1 MDENAFFL
9 VLSSGIAIKNTIKK
23 GFYAVNL
30 NSIEYI
36 NDPESD
42 FFSLSGIEII
52 RRFSILYILIFA
64 LSGNIRGS
72 YTVSI
77 SSATQCSCPQ
87 NYQLVINVGDVVR
100 SITVT
105 IPSSTSNVTYSSS
118 PATAHP
124 FTFTNTGTQLQF
136 VAVGG
141 GSDELHSGNTFTIN
155 FSSCITTNTFEFTVK
170 TYGDFGFTNPRTL
183 SGSQPTVSAKRVI
196 PGGPDHICQL
206 STPSAF
212 TLSGASFTGA
222 VTAAWSI
229 TSLNPANGLV
239 TGSLSSTAQ
248 TSTPGN
254 ITYTPPENYDGI
266 ITLTLT
272 TDASGPCG
280 AVSSTRSLTVNTVAT
295 ITGTTPGVRC
305 GAGTV
310 TLGATASS
318 GVINWYS
325 ASTGGTSLGT
335 GISFTTPSL
344 SSTTTYYVDAT
355 ANGCTTST
363 RTAITATIAASSDT
377 WIGGTSGFE
386 TDWNTGANWSCGVP
400 TSTTDVTIP
409 SGRTYYPVIGALN
422 GMCRTIT
429 DMNNASISGTG
440 SLQIVG
446 SGGVAVTNIS
456 GNSTI
461 SCPVIMPS
469 SGSVAVATNI
479 TLTISGIISGA
490 STNLT
495 VTGPGTLVL
504 SGTNT
509 YNGTTIV
516 NAGELNI
523 QNGSALGTATGGT
536 TVNSGYLEIQGGIT
550 VISEPLTL
558 AGNGVLLNV
567 SGNNFWGGPITISGT
582 NTTGISSNANTLTIT
597 NTINLNANQL
607 TIQGGAAVVVN
618 GVISNSG
625 SIHKA
630 GQGSLTLSGANT
642 FSGGIDLNN
651 GQLNINST
659 NALGTGSLRIIEA
672 FNGNVL
678 KIDNTSAISQ
688 SVSNTIFWNDPF
700 LFTGTKPLT
709 FAGSVIL
716 GSGPSGTRSVNVSS
730 ATNFLTISGP
740 ISDGGNGLGFTKLGS
755 GTMVLSGSG
764 TYTGATII
772 TAGELR
778 LNPATNSTTASP
790 FVLNGGILST
800 TNITSTRTITSS
812 STLQLLDN
820 SSLNLGANAHT
831 LTFANSSSIGWTT
844 GKMLTINGWSGPPG
858 GPGIAGR
865 IFIGASAGTLSSSQ
879 LAEIKFSGY
888 PGVPKL
894 LNSGEL
900 VPASDAILT
909 ITGTPTDF
917 GSICIGLASSPV
929 TYTITN
935 TNATAT
941 GVTVTSNN
949 SQFVVSGLSSTTII
963 GDGGIATFTVTF
975 TPAASGNQIATITV
989 TSVESNSPTISLTGI
1004 GLPIPTI
1011 SGITPNSR
1019 CGTGTVTLGA
1029 TASAGTL
1036 NWYSALTGSS
1046 PLGTGNS
1053 FSTPDISSTTSY
1065 YVDATANGCTTA
1077 ARTAVTATIHA
1088 IPTISGTFTICA
1100 GSTTQLTGSGT
1111 PATPLAWVSASSS
1124 VATVDNSGLVTGVS
1138 AGTSEI
1144 TYTDINGCNSNET
1157 VTVNGLPVIITQ
1169 PQNELDCEGL
1179 IVSFNVVA
1187 TGSGLTY
1194 SWQRKKPLGTFADIP
1209 VEPNVTYPSPGTIR
1223 LENVGNADAPD
1234 GTQYR
1239 AVITNSDNCSIT
1251 SSAATLTVNEIT
1263 GITPATTLVTICQ
1276 GDNYSYTVSTSYP
1289 ANVVSYQWKKWN
1301 NPGQW
1306 DYVIDGGPISGA
1318 TTDHLVFTGATP
1330 SESGKYKVTVVFH
1343 SSGADCNVTS
1353 DTRDRELIVNPLATA
1368 SPGGPDF
1375 ICQSASPTPMSL
1387 TGASVGGSAT
1397 TGAWSIS
1404 NLSPANGGANG
1415 TLSSL
1420 SQTSTPGSITYTPPA
1435 NYTGTITLTL
1445 TTDDP
1450 AGPCS
1455 GTNAART
1462 ITINPLPA
1470 TSPVYHR

>member
-1 MDENAFFL
+1 
-9 VLSSGIAIKNTIKK
+9 
-23 GFYAVNL
+23 
-30 NSIEYI
+30 
-36 NDPESD
+36 
-42 FFSLSGIEII
+42 
-52 RRFSILYILIFA
+52 
-64 LSGNIRGS
+64 
-72 YTVSI
+72 
-77 SSATQCSCPQ
+77 
-87 NYQLVINVGDVVR
+87 
-100 SITVT
+100 
-105 IPSSTSNVTYSSS
+105 
-118 PATAHP
+118 
-124 FTFTNTGTQLQF
+124 
-136 VAVGG
+136 
-141 GSDELHSGNTFTIN
+141 
-155 FSSCITTNTFEFTVK
+155 
-170 TYGDFGFTNPRTL
+170 
-183 SGSQPTVSAKRVI
+183 
-196 PGGPDHICQL
+196 
-206 STPSAF
+206 
-212 TLSGASFTGA
+212 
-222 VTAAWSI
+222 
-229 TSLNPANGLV
+229 
-239 TGSLSSTAQ
+239 
-248 TSTPGN
+248 
-254 ITYTPPENYDGI
+254 
-266 ITLTLT
+266 
-272 TDASGPCG
+272 
-280 AVSSTRSLTVNTVAT
+280 
-295 ITGTTPGVRC
+295 
-305 GAGTV
+305 
-310 TLGATASS
+310 
-318 GVINWYS
+318 
-325 ASTGGTSLGT
+325 
-335 GISFTTPSL
+335 
-344 SSTTTYYVDAT
+344 
-355 ANGCTTST
+355 
-363 RTAITATIAASSDT
+363 
-377 WIGGTSGFE
+377 
-386 TDWNTGANWSCGVP
+386 
-400 TSTTDVTIP
+400 
-409 SGRTYYPVIGALN
+409 
-422 GMCRTIT
+422 
-429 DMNNASISGTG
+429 MNNASISGTG

-469 SGSVAVATNI
+469 SGSVTIATNI

-490 STNLT
+490 STSLT

-516 NAGELNI
+516 NSGELNI

-550 VISEPLTL
+550 VPAEPLTL
-558 AGNGVLLNV
+558 TGNGVLLNI

-582 NTTGISSNANTLTIT
+582 NTAGIASSANTLTIT

-607 TIQGGAAVVVN
+607 TIQGGAATVVS

-630 GQGSLTLSGANT
+630 GQGSLTLSGANIFT
-642 FSGGIDLNN
+642 GGVDHNN

-659 NALGTGSLRIIEA
+659 TALGTGSLRITEGN
-672 FNGNVL
+672 NGNVL
-678 KIDNTSAISQ
+678 IVDNTSATSQ
-688 SVSNTIFWNDPF
+688 TVSNIVYWNDPF

-730 ATNFLTISGP
+730 ATNFLTIAGP

-755 GTMVLSGSG
+755 GTMILSGSG
-764 TYTGATII
+764 TYTGTTII

-778 LNPATNSTTASP
+778 LNPATNSTATSP

-844 GKMLTINGWSGPPG
+844 GKMLTINGWSGLPG

-989 TSVESNSPTISLTGI
+989 ASVESNSPTISITGI
-1004 GLPIPTI
+1004 GLSIPTI

-1046 PLGTGNS
+1046 SLGTGNS
-1053 FSTPDISSTTSY
+1053 FSTPSVSSTTPF

-1088 IPTISGTFTICA
+1088 IPAISGTFTICA

-1144 TYTDINGCNSNET
+1144 TYTDINGCISNAT
-1157 VTVNGLPVIITQ
+1157 VTVNGLPVILTQ

-1179 IVSFNVVA
+1179 IVSFHVVA
-1187 TGSGLTY
+1187 AGSGLTY
-1194 SWQRKKPLGTFADIP
+1194 TCKRK
-1209 VEPNVTYPSPGTIR
+1209 
-1223 LENVGNADAPD
+1223 
-1234 GTQYR
+1234 
-1239 AVITNSDNCSIT
+1239 
-1251 SSAATLTVNEIT
+1251 
-1263 GITPATTLVTICQ
+1263 
-1276 GDNYSYTVSTSYP
+1276 
-1289 ANVVSYQWKKWN
+1289 
-1301 NPGQW
+1301 
-1306 DYVIDGGPISGA
+1306 
-1318 TTDHLVFTGATP
+1318 
-1330 SESGKYKVTVVFH
+1330 
-1343 SSGADCNVTS
+1343 
-1353 DTRDRELIVNPLATA
+1353 
-1368 SPGGPDF
+1368 
-1375 ICQSASPTPMSL
+1375 
-1387 TGASVGGSAT
+1387 
-1397 TGAWSIS
+1397 
-1404 NLSPANGGANG
+1404 
-1415 TLSSL
+1415 
-1420 SQTSTPGSITYTPPA
+1420 
-1435 NYTGTITLTL
+1435 
-1445 TTDDP
+1445 
-1450 AGPCS
+1450 
-1455 GTNAART
+1455 
-1462 ITINPLPA
+1462 
-1470 TSPVYHR
+1470 

>member
-1 MDENAFFL
+1 M
-9 VLSSGIAIKNTIKK
+9 
-23 GFYAVNL
+23 FYEVNR
-30 NSIEYI
+30 NRIEYI
-36 NDPESD
+36 NDPESH
-42 FFSLSGIEII
+42 FFSLPGNEIL
-52 RRFSILYILIFA
+52 RRFSILIILISA

-77 SSATQCSCPQ
+77 SSTTQCSCPQ
-87 NYQLVINVGDVVR
+87 NYQLIINVGEVVR

-124 FTFTNTGTQLQF
+124 FTFANTGTQLQF

-141 GSDELHSGNTFTIN
+141 GADELHSGYTFTIN
-155 FSSCITTNTFEFTVK
+155 FSSCITTNNFEFTVK

-183 SGSQPTVSAKRVI
+183 SGSQPTVSTKLVI

-212 TLSGASFTGA
+212 TLSGASFIGA
-222 VTAAWSI
+222 VTAAWAI
-229 TSLNPANGLV
+229 TSLNPTNGGAIG
-239 TGSLSSTAQ
+239 TLSSTAQ
-248 TSTPGN
+248 TNTPGN
-254 ITYTPPENYDGI
+254 VTYTPPANYEGT

-272 TDASGPCG
+272 SDAAGPCG
-280 AVSSTRSLTVNTVAT
+280 AVSSTRTLTVNNIPT
-295 ITGTTPGVRC
+295 ITATTPGVRC

-325 ASTGGTSLGT
+325 VSTGGTSLGT
-335 GISFTTPSL
+335 GNSFTTPIL
-344 SSTTTYYVDAT
+344 SSTTTYYVDAK
-355 ANGCTTST
+355 ANDCTTST
-363 RTAITATIAASSDT
+363 RTAITATIAASSDI

-400 TSTTDVTIP
+400 TATTDVTIP

-429 DMNNASISGTG
+429 DMANATISGTG
-440 SLQIVG
+440 SLQIYG
-446 SGGVAVTNIS
+446 NGGVAVTNIS

-469 SGSVAVATNI
+469 SGSVTVATNN

-490 STNLT
+490 SNTLT
-495 VTGPGTLVL
+495 MTGPGTLVL

-509 YNGTTIV
+509 YNGATIV
-516 NAGELNI
+516 NSGDLNI

-536 TVNSGYLEIQGGIT
+536 TVNSGYLDLQGGIT
-550 VISEPLTL
+550 VATEPLTL
-558 AGNGVLLNV
+558 TGNGVLLNV
-567 SGNNFWGGPITISGT
+567 SGNNLWGGPITISGS
-582 NTTGISSNANTLTIT
+582 TTGIYSTANTLTIS
-597 NTINLNANQL
+597 NTVNLNANQL
-607 TIQGGAAVVVN
+607 TIQGAAATVVS
-618 GVISNSG
+618 GVISNTG

-630 GQGSLTLSGANT
+630 GQGTLTLSGVNT
-642 FSGGIDLNN
+642 FTGGVDHNN

-659 NALGTGSLRIIEA
+659 AALGTGSLRIIEGN
-672 FNGNVL
+672 NGNVL
-678 KIDNTSAISQ
+678 KVDNTSATSQ
-688 SVSNTIFWNDPF
+688 AVSNTVYWNDPF
-700 LFTGTKPLT
+700 QFTGTKPLA
-709 FAGSVIL
+709 FSGSVTL
-716 GSGPSGTRSVNVSS
+716 GSGTSGTRSVNVSS
-730 ATNFLTISGP
+730 ATNFLTMGGP

-755 GTMVLSGSG
+755 GTLVLSGSG

-772 TAGELR
+772 TAGEFR
-778 LNPATNSTTASP
+778 LNPSVNSTAASP

-820 SSLNLGANAHT
+820 STLNLGANTHT

-844 GKMLTINGWSGPPG
+844 GKILTINGWTGPPG
-858 GPGIAGR
+858 GPGTAGR
-865 IFIGASAGTLSSSQ
+865 IFFGASAGTLSSAQ

-900 VPASDAILT
+900 VPASAAVLA

-917 GSICIGLASSPV
+917 GSICICLASSPV

-935 TNATAT
+935 TNATAA

-963 GDGGIATFTVTF
+963 GDGGTATFVVTF
-975 TPAASGNQIATITV
+975 TPSGSGIQSATITV
-989 TSVESNSPTISLTGI
+989 SSDESNSPTISLTGI
-1004 GLPIPTI
+1004 GL
-1011 SGITPNSR
+1011 S
-1019 CGTGTVTLGA
+1019 
-1029 TASAGTL
+1029 
-1036 NWYSALTGSS
+1036 
-1046 PLGTGNS
+1046 
-1053 FSTPDISSTTSY
+1053 
-1065 YVDATANGCTTA
+1065 
-1077 ARTAVTATIHA
+1077 
-1088 IPTISGTFTICA
+1088 IPTISGTLTICA

-1111 PATPLAWVSASSS
+1111 PATPLAWVSASPGI
-1124 VATVDNSGLVTGVS
+1124 ATVDNSGLVTGVS
-1138 AGTSEI
+1138 AGTSVI
-1144 TYTDINGCNSNET
+1144 TYTDINGCINTVT
-1157 VTVNGLPVIITQ
+1157 VTVNALPVIITQ
-1169 PQNELDCEGL
+1169 SQDELDCEGL
-1179 IVSFNVVA
+1179 IVSFHAVA
-1187 TGSGLTY
+1187 TGSGLSYT
-1194 SWQRKKPLGTFADIP
+1194 WQRKKPLGTFADIP

-1223 LENVGNADAPD
+1223 LENVGNTDAPD

-1239 AVITNSDNCSIT
+1239 AVITNSDNCSII
-1251 SSAATLTVNEIT
+1251 SSTATLTVNEIT
-1263 GITPATTLVTICQ
+1263 GISPVTTVVTICQ

-1289 ANVVSYQWKKWN
+1289 ANVISYQWKKYDS
-1301 NPGQW
+1301 PGLW
-1306 DYVIDGGPISGA
+1306 LPVTNGGAISGA

-1353 DTRDRELIVNPLATA
+1353 DTRDRELIVNPLSTAT
-1368 SPGGPDF
+1368 PGGPDV
-1375 ICQSASPTPMSL
+1375 ICQSANPLQIVL
-1387 TGASVGGSAT
+1387 TGAAVGGSAT
-1397 TGAWSIS
+1397 TGAWSIT
-1404 NLSPANGGANG
+1404 NLTPDNGGVNG

-1420 SQTSTPGSITYTPPA
+1420 AQTSAPGTVTYTPPA

-1462 ITINPLPA
+1462 ITINPLPT
-1470 TSPVYHR
+1470 TSPIYHQ